1 MSLSFPDEK
10 QLTYL
15 EPTVEPEPSNP
26 YQLWLKGLYMK
37 YRVGLTSE
45 VRTSEEMVRDQR
57 DEQKKLQKNF
67 KNTINVRNNIIDNQ
81 ENDFKHTS

>member
-10 QLTYL
+10 QLIYL

-26 YQLWLKGLYMK
+26 DQLWLKGLYMK

-45 VRTSEEMVRDQR
+45 PL
-57 DEQKKLQKNF
+57 KKW
-67 KNTINVRNNIIDNQ
+67 
-81 ENDFKHTS
+81 

>member
-1 MSLSFPDEK
+1 
-10 QLTYL
+10 
-15 EPTVEPEPSNP
+15 
-26 YQLWLKGLYMK
+26 MK